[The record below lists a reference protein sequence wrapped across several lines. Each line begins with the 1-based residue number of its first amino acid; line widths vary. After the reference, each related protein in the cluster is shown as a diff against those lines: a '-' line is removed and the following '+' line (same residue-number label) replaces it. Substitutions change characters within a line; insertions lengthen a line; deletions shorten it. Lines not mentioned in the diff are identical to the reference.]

1 MLAALVVGSCYA
13 HPNEAKGTVKS
24 ISRGDTFVV
33 DGVGQVRLADVVAP
47 DVTSMDGVHSKQYA
61 LEQLLNVQV
70 FLDMDNV
77 TGYNPE
83 GTTVCVVYLANPNG
97 TPNLNRIYNRMIVDA
112 GFARLA
118 DDGGN
123 EFDPADW
130 YPGENVTA

>member
-1 MLAALVVGSCYA
+1 
-13 HPNEAKGTVKS
+13 
-24 ISRGDTFVV
+24 V
-33 DGVGQVRLADVVAP
+33 DGVGQVKLADVVAP
-47 DVTSMDGVHSKQYA
+47 DVTTMDGVHSKQYA

-77 TGYNPE
+77 SGYHPE

-97 TPNLNRIYNRMIVDA
+97 TPNLNRIYNRMIVEA

-118 DDGGN
+118 DDAGN

-130 YPGENVTA
+130 GLGNSTA